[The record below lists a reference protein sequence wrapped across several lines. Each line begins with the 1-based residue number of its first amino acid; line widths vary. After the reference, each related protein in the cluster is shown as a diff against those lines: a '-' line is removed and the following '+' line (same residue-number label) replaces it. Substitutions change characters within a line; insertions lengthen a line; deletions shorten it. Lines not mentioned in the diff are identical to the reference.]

1 MVAMSRRDGPQAPSD
16 LRTAL
21 RLRTAG
27 AHRRL
32 DRLPMQRALLQPG
45 LTLPEYGRILA
56 CHARAHARCEA
67 QLDQVAA
74 ACPDDLAPYRPRLPA
89 LRADLARLP
98 GDPTVATGP
107 ARTLAVP
114 AVGAPRDDR
123 DAEGRYLG
131 LRYVLDGATQGARGI
146 APRLAEHLPELL
158 AGPFAFWRLQ
168 LDEAGAWRDVTRAL
182 AARPADGRLA
192 DAAVAAAGAAFEAF
206 LAAFAPVGRGGPV
219 DGEGAS
225 EGEATT

>member
-1 MVAMSRRDGPQAPSD
+1 MNRRDGPEAPSD

-32 DRLPMQRALLQPG
+32 DRLPMQRALLRPG
-45 LTLPEYGRILA
+45 LTVSEYARILA

-67 QLDQVAA
+67 ELDHVAA
-74 ACPDDLAPYRPRLPA
+74 GRPDDLAPYRPRLPA

-98 GDPTVATGP
+98 VEPAATTVP
-107 ARTLAVP
+107 ARALAIP
-114 AVGAPRDDR
+114 AVGAPRDDL

-146 APRLAEHLPELL
+146 APRLAEHLPELS
-158 AGPFAFWRLQ
+158 AGAFAFWRLQ
-168 LDEAGAWRDVTRAL
+168 LNEAGAWRAFTRAL
-182 AARPADGRLA
+182 AVRPADGRLA
-192 DAAVAAAGAAFEAF
+192 EAAVAAAGEAFETF
-206 LAAFAPVGRGGPV
+206 LEAFAPVGRGGPV
-219 DGEGAS
+219 DGEDAAK
-225 EGEATT
+225 GEAAT

>member
-1 MVAMSRRDGPQAPSD
+1 MSRRDGPQAPSD

-32 DRLPMQRALLQPG
+32 DRLPMQRALLRPG
-45 LTLPEYGRILA
+45 LTLPEYARILA

-67 QLDQVAA
+67 ELDHLEAA
-74 ACPDDLAPYRPRLPA
+74 RPADLAPYRPRLPA

-98 GDPTVATGP
+98 AAATVP

-114 AVGAPRDDR
+114 VVGAPRDDV

-146 APRLAEHLPELL
+146 APRLAEHLPELP

-168 LDEAGAWRDVTRAL
+168 LDEAGAWHDVTRAL
-182 AARPADGRLA
+182 AARPADGPVA
-192 DAAVAAAGAAFEAF
+192 NAAVAAAGEAFEAF
-206 LAAFAPVGRGGPV
+206 LAACAPVGRGGSV
-219 DGEGAS
+219 DGEGAAM
-225 EGEATT
+225 GEATT